1 MQKHRN
7 FVRSKSNICLDCF
20 ISFCNCSSER
30 GKCILRCSCF
40 VPAMSDQ
47 ISIWSRNRC
56 RSCSRYRCRCWH
68 CYCFL
73 LHSLYLN
80 NTSVF
85 LLILPCRCY
94 PDSSTL
100 FPLNNSC
107 RWYCCNPFIR
117 WFPSKYLCARHL
129 QFQLFSWSQRHSFLV
144 YIWILNNDPNPL
156 YNFFSFYLSDSS
168 YIGFSSLSRCDLLS
182 LYSQNSLIC
191 TAPFIITRHINP
203 VCLSDVH
210 NLTSCRYL
218 YRHTKHKYDCQKHNY
233 KSFLIPFHLHHPFA
247 SIKNQAMFLI

>member
-1 MQKHRN
+1 MYEICFTEFNKFFKIWNLFTHIRFAHPGTKIICPGFLIGHCGNIALSIRCSVYCGIMQKHRN

-20 ISFCNCSSER
+20 IAFCNCSSER

-80 NTSVF
+80 NTGVF

-94 PDSSTL
+94 PDSSAL

-107 RWYCCNPFIR
+107 R
-117 WFPSKYLCARHL
+117 
-129 QFQLFSWSQRHSFLV
+129 
-144 YIWILNNDPNPL
+144 
-156 YNFFSFYLSDSS
+156 
-168 YIGFSSLSRCDLLS
+168 
-182 LYSQNSLIC
+182 
-191 TAPFIITRHINP
+191 
-203 VCLSDVH
+203 
-210 NLTSCRYL
+210 
-218 YRHTKHKYDCQKHNY
+218 
-233 KSFLIPFHLHHPFA
+233 
-247 SIKNQAMFLI
+247 